1 LRRARRG
8 PTIATEMPTAGDEAS
23 TGEGGEEPGVAA
35 VAATTGE
42 APSDEPPEE
51 DPFPPALIRKLR
63 EPDRAVAR
71 IIGDMAPAEA
81 RLGAELT
88 FGLSEAGRLAER
100 AAVGGTTEQRARGNV
115 LSLPHPRISPLPAR
129 GATVKALGED
139 DPEET

>member
-1 LRRARRG
+1 MLPPERRLG
-8 PTIATEMPTAGDEAS
+8 S
-23 TGEGGEEPGVAA
+23 GEGGDEPDPAA
-35 VAATTGE
+35 VAAASGE
-42 APSDEPPEE
+42 AEE

-71 IIGDMAPAEA
+71 IIGDMTPAEA
-81 RLGAELT
+81 RLGADLT

-100 AAVGGTTEQRARGNV
+100 AAVGGATEQRARGNV
-115 LSLPHPRISPLPAR
+115 LSLPHPRISPVPTR